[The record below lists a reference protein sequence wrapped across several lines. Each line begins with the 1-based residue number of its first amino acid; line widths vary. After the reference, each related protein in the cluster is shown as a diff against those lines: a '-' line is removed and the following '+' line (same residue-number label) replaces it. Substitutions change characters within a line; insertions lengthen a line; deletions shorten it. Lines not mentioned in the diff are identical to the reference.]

1 MAGMF
6 AQRKSGVGVGV
17 LIVLALSITVL
28 GATDAAAQS
37 SNASPSDPERAR
49 FVGGNATE
57 CAHVGRVGDVQ
68 LKGDTGSASDPF
80 VRGTVTGSGPTRLQ
94 VEITDGGRE
103 AGVVIHAVVVKGS
116 DGHNIYER
124 SDVLPPR
131 SEAPQNYISPLNRG
145 GNIADISHW
154 FICYT
159 FDEEQRPDEGTL
171 VVIKRV
177 ERPVGEPVDPL
188 PTRYRVRVECTQDGR
203 VVAEGT
209 FTFGEGGG
217 VGETEDGET
226 AMTGVP
232 QGATCEVREV
242 NTGALPDGCVAHYR
256 PLAARRP
263 GVRMRAERG
272 RVVEVI
278 NDCRDV
284 EVRRGGIRI
293 IKRLVPP
300 APGVQLPDTF
310 VVDVECAY
318 EDPVEVTVPSSGGP
332 GTPRLRGI
340 RAGADCL
347 VSEQTGSMPPG
358 MRVTY
363 TINGSP
369 SAVQG
374 AASFTV
380 IANST
385 VTVTI
390 TNDASAVPPPGC
402 PNPPVDPPPPGC
414 PGPTPA
420 PPPPPPD
427 LSVESRPT
435 LDIDKTARRARVRAS
450 GRVRYTIRVRD
461 RGRGLARRV
470 HVCDRLPR
478 AMTLVSA
485 RGARFRHGRVC
496 WRIGLVRPLGSRQFT
511 LTARADRG
519 GSGRTTNV
527 ATADAARARA
537 RTARARVTIRPRP
550 QPAPGAV
557 TG

>member
-1 MAGMF
+1 MARLF
-6 AQRKSGVGVGV
+6 ARQRTSGVGV
-17 LIVLALSITVL
+17 LIVGALSITVL
-28 GATDAAAQS
+28 GAKDAAAQS

-57 CAHVGRVGDVQ
+57 CAHVGRAGDVQ

-94 VEITDGGRE
+94 VEITEPGRE

-116 DGHNIYER
+116 DGHNVYER
-124 SDVLPPR
+124 SEVLPPR
-131 SEAPQNYISPLNRG
+131 LEAPQNYISPLNRG

-171 VVIKRV
+171 VVIKRL

-188 PTRYRVRVECTQDGR
+188 PTRYRVRVECTLDGR
-203 VVAEGT
+203 IVAEGT

-217 VGETEDGET
+217 VGETEVGET
-226 AMTGVP
+226 ATTGVP
-232 QGATCEVREV
+232 LGATCEVREV
-242 NTGALPDGCVAHYR
+242 NARALPDGCVVHYW

-272 RVVEVI
+272 RVIEVI
-278 NDCRDV
+278 NDCQDV

-300 APGVQLPDTF
+300 PPGVLLPDTF

-318 EDPVEVTVPSSGGP
+318 EEPVKVTVPSSGGP
-332 GTPRLRGI
+332 GRPRLRGI

-347 VSEQTGSMPPG
+347 VSEQPGSLPPG
-358 MRVTY
+358 LQISY

-369 SAVQG
+369 SPVQG

-380 IANST
+380 VADST

-427 LSVESRPT
+427 LSEDSRPT
-435 LDIDKTARRARVRAS
+435 LDIDKNARRARVRAS

-470 HVCDRLPR
+470 LVCDRLPGT
-478 AMTLVSA
+478 MTLVSA
-485 RGARFRHGRVC
+485 HRARFRNGRVC
-496 WRIGLVRPLGSRQFT
+496 WRIARLRPLAS
-511 LTARADRG
+511 
-519 GSGRTTNV
+519 S
-527 ATADAARARA
+527 
-537 RTARARVTIRPRP
+537 P
-550 QPAPGAV
+550 
-557 TG
+557 

>member
-1 MAGMF
+1 V
-6 AQRKSGVGVGV
+6 RL
-17 LIVLALSITVL
+17 LIGLALSTTVL

-49 FVGGNATE
+49 FVGGNATQ
-57 CAHVGRVGDVQ
+57 CAHAGRAGDVQ
-68 LKGDTGSASDPF
+68 LKGDAGSARDPF

-94 VEITDGGRE
+94 VEITDAGRE
-103 AGVVIHAVVVKGS
+103 AGVVIQAVVVKGS
-116 DGHNIYER
+116 DGHNIYDR

-131 SEAPQNYISPLNRG
+131 LEAPQNYISPLNRG

-154 FICYT
+154 FVCYT
-159 FDEEQRPDEGTL
+159 FDQGQRPDEGTL
-171 VVIKRV
+171 IVTKRV
-177 ERPVGEPVDPL
+177 QRPVGEPVDPL
-188 PTRYRVRVECTQDGR
+188 PSRYRVRVECTQDGR

-209 FTFGEGGG
+209 FIFGEGGG
-217 VGETEDGET
+217 VGETDDGET
-226 AMTGVP
+226 AMTGIP
-232 QGATCEVREV
+232 QGAICEVREV
-242 NTGALPDGCVAHYR
+242 NTGALPDGCVLVYR

-263 GVRMRAERG
+263 GVRMRAGRG
-272 RVVEVI
+272 RVIDVV
-278 NDCRDV
+278 NDCQDV
-284 EVRRGGIRI
+284 DVRRGGIRI
-293 IKRLVPP
+293 VKRLVSP
-300 APGVQLPDTF
+300 APGVPLPDTF

-318 EDPVEVTVPSSGGP
+318 EEPVEVTVPSSGGP

-347 VSEQTGSMPPG
+347 VSEQTGSLPPG
-358 MRVTY
+358 VGVTY

-369 SAVQG
+369 SPVQG

-380 IANST
+380 VADST

-390 TNDASAVPPPGC
+390 TNDASAVPPLGC
-402 PNPPVDPPPPGC
+402 PDPPVNPPPPGC

-427 LSVESRPT
+427 LSFESRPT

-450 GRVRYTIRVRD
+450 GRVPYTIRLRD

-470 HVCDRLPR
+470 DVCDRLPVG
-478 AMTLVSA
+478 MTLVSA
-485 RGARFRHGRVC
+485 RGARLRNGRVC
-496 WRIGLVRPLGSRQFT
+496 WRVGRLRPLASRVFT
-511 LTARADRG
+511 LTARATRG
-519 GSGRTTNV
+519 SSGRTTNV
-527 ATADAARARA
+527 ATAAALRAA
-537 RTARARVTIRPRP
+537 PRTARARVTIRPGP